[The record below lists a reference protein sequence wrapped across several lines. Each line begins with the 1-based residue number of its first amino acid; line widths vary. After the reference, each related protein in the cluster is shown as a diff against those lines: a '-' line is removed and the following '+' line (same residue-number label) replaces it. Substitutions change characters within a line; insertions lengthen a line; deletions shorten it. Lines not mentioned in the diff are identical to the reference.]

1 MAVAH
6 HPLRGGGVLCVCA
19 FVRVVVAIILGSVSV
34 KYCDFVIGRVSVK
47 SAVIGVIPYIRM
59 ENAEILKTPKKR
71 APVKRTASI
80 AWHQDTQEK
89 QCQELKLEELVQQL
103 QKRLTSLESAV
114 QLQQEAMDHLLAE
127 DFTDSILSEDDQN

>member
-34 KYCDFVIGRVSVK
+34 KYCDFVIGGVSVK
-47 SAVIGVIPYIRM
+47 STVIGVIPYIRM

-71 APVKRTASI
+71 APVKRTATVLWESN
-80 AWHQDTQEK
+80 EK

-114 QLQQEAMDHLLAE
+114 QLQQEAMDHLLTE
-127 DFTDSILSEDDQN
+127 DSTDSILSEDDQN